1 MHQVSSNLVNCTIS
15 LYIILYKQLFHIYF
29 TYLSSIKDGDDYV
42 VGLQLPHSLNLT
54 DLTPQTSFF
63 VYSINDAILEDYEED
78 FTISISLDNPN
89 VLADIDTSKIE
100 ITILD
105 NEGYYTLIIFAT
117 ALIMYL
123 SITVLRFTFNQ
134 PSFVISES
142 VQGTHII
149 LVTIENFDSVIIPQ
163 DVSITISAVVDGAT
177 SNATQGNAL
186 GPLFQFQSTLSL

>member
-42 VGLQLPHSLNLT
+42 VGLQLPHSVSLT

-89 VLADIDTSKIE
+89 VLADIDTSEIE

-105 NEGYYTLIIFAT
+105 NEGYYTL
-117 ALIMYL
+117 
-123 SITVLRFTFNQ
+123 N
-134 PSFVISES
+134 
-142 VQGTHII
+142 
-149 LVTIENFDSVIIPQ
+149 
-163 DVSITISAVVDGAT
+163 
-177 SNATQGNAL
+177 
-186 GPLFQFQSTLSL
+186 